1 MHVLAYRRSQS
12 AETAASARLQR
23 VSCVPRSSKRLISR
37 WWRAQRDNGQGAV
50 GVLFGAGLSSEDEA
64 ERMGDRVWRGCGEAW

>member
-1 MHVLAYRRSQS
+1 M
-12 AETAASARLQR
+12 ASAGFLCAEEQQAPDRPLVARPARQR
-23 VSCVPRSSKRLISR
+23 
-37 WWRAQRDNGQGAV
+37 AGAV